1 MSSINERGICKVRN
15 ISITINSNVGFRK
28 KVFNYIQNSITYLFL
43 ILKRF
48 VCFLSNQEEIK
59 AEALQQNR
67 VADTGGLST
76 EQTIKQFEMEV
87 MELKKQNEE
96 IRAQEKEQV
105 KYTLEN

>member
-1 MSSINERGICKVRN
+1 MISS
-15 ISITINSNVGFRK
+15 F
-28 KVFNYIQNSITYLFL
+28 YYYPFL

-48 VCFLSNQEEIK
+48 VCLLSDQEEDE
-59 AEALQQNR
+59 AQALQQNGEGDIG
-67 VADTGGLST
+67 VLPT

-105 KYTLEN
+105 S